1 MEPKPFDQRI
11 KEADSVILGLI
22 NERRIITKLLESE
35 KTKFTNFYRKQANLS
50 VIAADLIY
58 EISTENASKEFHKL
72 NQDYEGFLWVINPSY
87 YSMFYAAQALLAY
100 KGIRILSSQSV
111 HKITAH
117 ALVYFCVKNNFLAKE
132 LYEQFV
138 QSQQEAAELLNLDD
152 FKGKAEE
159 LANKYF
165 YEAEKRSRFTYETEE
180 EAKQRHAHTSLQ
192 RAKEFLKEVET
203 IILG

>member
-1 MEPKPFDQRI
+1 MEPKQFDQRI
-11 KEADSVILGLI
+11 KEADSVITSLI
-22 NERRIITKLLESE
+22 RERKIITKLSE
-35 KTKFTNFYRKQANLS
+35 PEKIKFVNFYKKQANLS

-58 EISTENASKEFHKL
+58 GISTEKTSKEFHKL
-72 NQDYEGFLWVINPSY
+72 NQDYESFLWVINPSY
-87 YSMFYAAQALLAY
+87 YSMFYAAQALLAF
-100 KGIRILSSQSV
+100 KGVRILLQQGV
-111 HKITAH
+111 HKTTAH
-117 ALVYFCVKNNFLAKE
+117 ALVYFCVKNNFIAKE

-165 YEAEKRSRFTYETEE
+165 YEAEKRAKFTYETEE
-180 EAKQRHAHTSLQ
+180 EAKQRHAYTSLQ